1 METLR
6 PLSTARP
13 SGFPI
18 DVPFIEHLGLKMLEH
33 GQAHAIIELT
43 VQPWMTNSWQVLHGG
58 IVMTMLDV
66 AMAMAGRPLEAKTD
80 GVMNSATLNDEPKSA
95 PVGNV
100 TIEMKTSFIRPAN
113 GILRAKGVCLR
124 RATSLSFCE
133 AELFDEQ
140 QNLVAKSSGTFKFWR
155 GQ

>member
-1 METLR
+1 MEPLR
-6 PLSTARP
+6 PLSTARA

-18 DVPFIEHLGLKMLEH
+18 EVPFIEHLGLKMLEH
-33 GQAHAIIELT
+33 GQAHAIVELT

-66 AMAMAGRPLEAKTD
+66 AMAMAGRPLDAKTD
-80 GVMNSATLNDEPKSA
+80 GITNSVEPLTEPLAA

-113 GILRAKGVCLR
+113 GTLRAKGICLR

-140 QNLVAKSSGTFKFWR
+140 KNLIAKSSGTFKFWR